1 VRRLFA
7 VLLAAVAALLS
18 AAAVADARYLAVGMA
33 DDAVLIRGGEEADE
47 AVAAWA
53 RLGVDTVRVQV
64 SWARIAPSSTSQVP
78 PLGFQPANPD
88 DPLYQWGDVD
98 GALARL
104 QRVGIK
110 PILMITG
117 APPLWASGNPSRLNQ
132 RYRPSA
138 PAFANFATA
147 VATRYGARVDDY
159 ILWNEPNLPLW
170 LQPQATCGKR
180 NCTAVS
186 PHVYRAMVRAAYPAI
201 HAVDQ
206 NATVLVG
213 ALAPAGGALTSKNA
227 NMRPLEFMRAFGC
240 VDQDLKPIARGQ
252 CAGFQ
257 PALADGFAYHP
268 HSTRHAPTQPYN
280 HPDNADIG
288 SLSAVKRLLDR
299 LQNTGRIV
307 GRTRPLGLWLD
318 EYGYQTNP
326 PDRLRGVSPGA
337 QDRYLQ
343 QAAYMAWRD
352 PRVLLLAQYVWRDE
366 PAEGG
371 TKYTGWQ
378 SGLHFEDGDPKPAL
392 ANFDNPIWVDMPRGI
407 VWGQVRPG
415 GAHQV
420 QVQRRLPGGATGW
433 EPIGDVTTGQDGGW
447 QIKTAPVPFA
457 SYRSVTEEGRVSG
470 AIIAVPP
477 GDAVPSGGSGAAA
490 KVDRRVIGTVA
501 GAGIPRSFAGFS
513 LEYYAADSYLGATKV
528 NPIFAR
534 LVETLGASGN
544 GAPTIRLGGNSTDQ
558 TWWNPAG
565 VPRPPGIF
573 TDMTPARMRVLRN
586 FTTRTHAPFMLGLNL
601 ALNDLRNAA
610 TYAQEAARA
619 FPPGH
624 LAAFEIGNEP
634 DLYTRPR
641 RFQVGNR
648 VLRRVM
654 RRPVGWDY
662 PQYLQE
668 LQAFRAAV
676 ALGAPGVPVSEGGFA
691 TSAWEDHA
699 NDLLSRGGPG
709 PTQFSAHAYALHTC
723 ESRVRRRGAYYSR
736 ALLGTT
742 AFTPLVNRMSQL
754 SAVATANGTTLRL
767 SEANSANC
775 GGVRGAS
782 DSFSSA
788 LWGTDVLFGLATA
801 GVRNVN
807 FHTFNGAFYAPV
819 DFGLRKGRR
828 VGRVNP
834 LFYGML
840 LFSRAVPQHSR
851 LLPAGPNPP
860 GATLRT
866 WATVDPIGTRR
877 VVLINKSSGP
887 RTVALGVP
895 GGAANAR
902 MQRLLA
908 PSLRTAKGVTFAGQS
923 YGTSTPDG
931 ELRGERKVERV
942 KRRSGSFRIVMPAHS
957 AALVTV
963 RQGPPPGAPATP

>member
-1 VRRLFA
+1 VKRL
-7 VLLAAVAALLS
+7 LLVALVAAAAALS
-18 AAAVADARYLAVGMA
+18 AAGPADARYLAVGMA
-33 DDAVLIRGGEEADE
+33 DDAVLIRGGQEADE
-47 AVAAWA
+47 AVAAWS
-53 RLGVDTVRVQV
+53 RLGIDTVRVQV
-64 SWARIAPSSTSQVP
+64 SWARVAPNANAQVP

-98 GALARL
+98 AAVARL
-104 QRVGIK
+104 RNVGIK
-110 PILMITG
+110 PMLMLTG
-117 APPLWASGNPSRLNQ
+117 SPPLWGSGRPSRLNP
-132 RYRPSA
+132 RYRPSG

-147 VATRYGARVDDY
+147 VATRYGAAVDDY

-206 NATVLVG
+206 NATVLIG
-213 ALAPAGGALTSKNA
+213 ALAPAGGALKSKNA
-227 NMRPLEFMRAFGC
+227 NMRPLEFMRAMGC
-240 VDQDLKPIARGQ
+240 VDAELKPISRGP
-252 CAGFQ
+252 CRGFQ

-268 HSTRHAPTQPYN
+268 HSTRHAPTQPYS

-288 SLSAVKRLLDR
+288 SLSAVKRVLDR
-299 LQNTGRIV
+299 LQNLGRIV

-366 PAEGG
+366 PVDGS

-378 SGLHFEDGDPKPAL
+378 SGLRFHDGDAKPAL
-392 ANFDNPIWVDMPRGI
+392 ANFDNPVWVDMPRGI

-420 QVQRRLPGGATGW
+420 QVQRRMPGGGTAW
-433 EPIGDVTTGQDGGW
+433 EPIGDVTTGLDGGW

-457 SYRSVTEEGRVSG
+457 SYRSVAEDGRVSG
-470 AIIAVPP
+470 AVIAVPP
-477 GDAVPSGGSGAAA
+477 GDAAPSGGSSGPAA
-490 KVDRRVIGTVA
+490 KLERRVIGTVA
-501 GAGIPRSFAGFS
+501 GAAIPRSFAGFS
-513 LEYYAADSYLGATKV
+513 MEYWAAESYLGSTKV

-534 LVETLGASGN
+534 LVETLAASGN

-558 TWWNPAG
+558 TWWNPTG
-565 VPRPPGIF
+565 VPRPPGIV
-573 TDMTPARMRVLRN
+573 TDMSPARLRVLRN
-586 FTTRTHAPFMLGLNL
+586 FTTRTNAPFMLGLNL

-610 TYAQEAARA
+610 TYAQAAARA
-619 FPPGH
+619 FPLGH

-662 PQYLQE
+662 PQYVQE

-676 ALGAPGVPVSEGGFA
+676 AAAAPAIPVSEGGFA

-699 NDLLSRGGPG
+699 ADLLSRGGPT

-723 ESRVRRRGAYYSR
+723 ENRVRRRGAYYSR

-754 SAVATANGTTLRL
+754 SAVATSNGTALRL

-788 LWGTDVLFGLATA
+788 LWGTDLLFGLATA

-819 DFGLRKGRR
+819 DFALRKGQR
-828 VGRVNP
+828 VGHVHP

-840 LFSRAVPQHSR
+840 LFSRAVPQDAR

-860 GATLRT
+860 AATLKT
-866 WATVDPIGTRR
+866 WATADRAGTRR
-877 VVLINKSSGP
+877 VVLLNKSSSE
-887 RTVALGVP
+887 RNVALSVP
-895 GGAANAR
+895 GGGAAAR
-902 MQRLLA
+902 VQRLLA
-908 PSLRTAKGVTFAGQS
+908 PSLRAHKDVTFAGQG

-931 ELRGERKVERV
+931 ELRGKAKVERL
-942 KRRSGSFRIVMPAHS
+942 KRKGGSFRVVLPPGS

-963 RQGPPPGAPATP
+963 RAG